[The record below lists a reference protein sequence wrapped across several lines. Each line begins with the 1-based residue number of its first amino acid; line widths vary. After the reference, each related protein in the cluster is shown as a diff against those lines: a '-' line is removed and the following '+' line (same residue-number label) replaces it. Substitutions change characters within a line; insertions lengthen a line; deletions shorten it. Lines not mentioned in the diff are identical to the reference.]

1 MNMVDRDAVRG
12 LVVWINSREESMGQD
27 GTLKCPTCSAGLT
40 PIVYGLPGPELFE
53 AAERGEIQLGGCD
66 ILFDNP
72 SFECRGVD
80 HHLWRRN
87 TKGGLA
93 PISGGP
99 ADPSESGS

>member
-12 LVVWINSREESMGQD
+12 LVACTNSREDSMGQD
-27 GTLKCPTCSAGLT
+27 GTLKCPTCRAGLT

-87 TKGGLA
+87 PKGGLA

-99 ADPSESGS
+99 ADPAARDF